1 MKVPKAK
8 RLPSGMWRVQVQVNG
23 QRLSITGRT
32 KTEAEKQA
40 AAVISGAAEFQAPDR
55 KLTLDTAISEYIQIR
70 ENTHSPSTLRGY
82 EIVRKTRFPELM
94 QREIH
99 SIKRRDIQQAVDKAA
114 AKYSPKTV
122 ANSYGVLTA
131 VLEDY
136 GIKID
141 GVKLPQRQKRHV
153 QYLSA
158 SEIATLIDAARG
170 DSCELPIVMAL
181 WLGLR
186 RSEIAGLCWDCVDL
200 DAKTIEIRRTYIQDK
215 NNNYILREA
224 TKTTASQR
232 TIKCPEY
239 IMEKLKAMY
248 HGQIGRVFSVAP
260 TTILNHVHKLCK
272 AAGITDTTTH
282 GLRHANAAV
291 MVRLGLTDK
300 TAMARGGWSSNY
312 TFKQV
317 YAYVFPE
324 DEQDAAKQ
332 IDDYIGGLLTG

>member
-1 MKVPKAK
+1 MK
-8 RLPSGMWRVQVQVNG
+8 
-23 QRLSITGRT
+23 
-32 KTEAEKQA
+32 
-40 AAVISGAAEFQAPDR
+40 SGAKEYKAPER
-55 KLTLDTAISEYIQIR
+55 KLTLDAAISEYIAIR
-70 ENTHSPSTLRGY
+70 EHTHSPSTLRGY
-82 EIVRKTRFPELM
+82 EIVRKHRFPALM
-94 QREIH
+94 RKEIH
-99 SIKRRDIQQAVDKAA
+99 TITRRDVQQAIDDAA
-114 AKYSPKTV
+114 AQYSPKTV
-122 ANSYGVLTA
+122 SNGYGVISA

-136 GIKID
+136 GIKLG
-141 GVKLPQRQKRHV
+141 GVKLPQRQKPRV

-181 WLGLR
+181 WLGIR

-200 DAKTIEIRRTYIQDK
+200 GAGTIEIRRTYIQDK
-215 NNNYILREA
+215 SNNYILREA

-239 IMEKLKAMY
+239 IMAKLRAMY

-260 TTILNHVHKLCK
+260 TTILNHVHKLCRV
-272 AAGITDTTTH
+272 AGITDTTTH

-332 IDDYIGGLLTG
+332 IDDYIGGMLVG